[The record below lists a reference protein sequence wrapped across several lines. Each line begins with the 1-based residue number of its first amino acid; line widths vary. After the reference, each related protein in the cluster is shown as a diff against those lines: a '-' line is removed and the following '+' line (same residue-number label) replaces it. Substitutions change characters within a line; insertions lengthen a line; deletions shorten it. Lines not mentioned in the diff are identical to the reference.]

1 MNPNPE
7 AVIDDEEISLLDLLQ
22 VVVENL
28 RLLVIGPLLAG
39 LVALSFTFMV
49 TPTFTATTKFM
60 PPQQQQSSAAAML
73 AGLGALAGAATGL
86 KNPNDQFLAFLQ
98 SESIANAL
106 IDNFDLMARF
116 ESEYKVDARN
126 TLWELSKI
134 SSAKDGLITVT
145 FDDTDPVFAAQV
157 ANAYVSELGKM
168 LNRLA
173 LTEAQNRRQFFEKQ
187 LTDAKEN
194 LTKAE
199 LALRKSGVNL
209 TALKS
214 NPQAAITA
222 VAELQAQIVAQE
234 IKLSSMR
241 GYLTES
247 APDFKQAQ
255 TELAALRNQFSKL
268 EKSSPVVGGSDANYV
283 ARYRDV
289 KYYETLFELFSKQF
303 ELAKVDEARENNVIQ
318 VVDVAVAPE
327 RKSKPK
333 KALIAVLTSLA
344 VGMIL
349 LVFVFVRSA
358 LRGAA
363 KTPETAQK
371 ISSLRRAW
379 QRALGL
385 RQSV

>member
-1 MNPNPE
+1 M
-7 AVIDDEEISLLDLLQ
+7 
-22 VVVENL
+22 
-28 RLLVIGPLLAG
+28 
-39 LVALSFTFMV
+39 
-49 TPTFTATTKFM
+49 
-60 PPQQQQSSAAAML
+60 
-73 AGLGALAGAATGL
+73 
-86 KNPNDQFLAFLQ
+86 
-98 SESIANAL
+98 
-106 IDNFDLMARF
+106 
-116 ESEYKVDARN
+116 
-126 TLWELSKI
+126 
-134 SSAKDGLITVT
+134 
-145 FDDTDPVFAAQV
+145 
-157 ANAYVSELGKM
+157 
-168 LNRLA
+168 
-173 LTEAQNRRQFFEKQ
+173 
-187 LTDAKEN
+187 
-194 LTKAE
+194 
-199 LALRKSGVNL
+199 
-209 TALKS
+209 
-214 NPQAAITA
+214 
-222 VAELQAQIVAQE
+222 
-234 IKLSSMR
+234 
-241 GYLTES
+241 
-247 APDFKQAQ
+247 
-255 TELAALRNQFSKL
+255 AALRNQFSKL

-349 LVFVFVRSA
+349 LMFVFVRSA